1 MNQLQGAGMALHQID
16 AGNAAV
22 MNLFEELLEVSPT
35 LVPYPCLR
43 EQTASCAALVDA
55 YAEIYILAESHLRET
70 TQLLVERPAD
80 AHIEG
85 TGIEL
90 LVHLLLAAT
99 NTSCGKE
106 GCHAV
111 VDGFL
116 HIGETVVGTVGTAKS
131 VNLN

>member
-1 MNQLQGAGMALHQID
+1 MNQLQGAGMALHQVN

-22 MNLFEELLEVSPT
+22 MNLLEELLEVSPT

-43 EQTASCAALVDA
+43 EQTASCAALVNTN
-55 YAEIYILAESHLRET
+55 AEIYILAEAHLRET
-70 TQLLVERPAD
+70 AQLLIERPAD
-80 AHIEG
+80 THIKG

-116 HIGETVVGTVGTAKS
+116 HIGETVVSTVGAAKG

>member
-1 MNQLQGAGMALHQID
+1 MHELQTARMPLHQID

-22 MNLFEELLEVSPT
+22 MNLLEELLEVSPT

-43 EQTASCAALVDA
+43 EQTASCAALVNTN
-55 YAEIYILAESHLRET
+55 AEIYILAEAHLRET

-90 LVHLLLAAT
+90 LVHLFLAAAYAT
-99 NTSCGKE
+99 GSEE
-106 GCHAV
+106 GRHTIV
-111 VDGFL
+111 NGLL
-116 HIGETVVGTVGTAKS
+116 HIGKTLVGTVGAAKS
-131 VNLN
+131 INLN